1 MPIKQDQNISLKL
14 HKRGSTDYFLT
25 VNASKPY
32 TLAFTEFYDPF
43 WVARAKTNGEYTEYK
58 SSPLYFAMNGFWINK
73 VGKYD
78 LEITYKPQELL
89 YIGGYISII
98 TLLVSLGFLLFL
110 WGRKKMQ
117 QKREINP
124 KKLF

>member
-43 WVARAKTNGEYTEYK
+43 WVARVKTTGESPEYQ

-78 LEITYKPQELL
+78 LEIIYKPTGIPVYRWIYQH
-89 YIGGYISII
+89 YY
-98 TLLVSLGFLLFL
+98 LLVSLGFLLFL

>member
-1 MPIKQDQNISLKL
+1 MIHSGLQESRLPEKVQN
-14 HKRGSTDYFLT
+14 H
-25 VNASKPY
+25 
-32 TLAFTEFYDPF
+32 
-43 WVARAKTNGEYTEYK
+43 K

-78 LEITYKPQELL
+78 LEIIYKPQEFL
-89 YIGGYISII
+89 YIGGFISII